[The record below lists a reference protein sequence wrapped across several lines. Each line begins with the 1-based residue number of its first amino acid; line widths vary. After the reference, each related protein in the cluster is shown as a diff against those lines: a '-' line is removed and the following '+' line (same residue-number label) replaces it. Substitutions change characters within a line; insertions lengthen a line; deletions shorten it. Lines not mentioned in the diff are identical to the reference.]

1 MMVTPHIVVGIQ
13 ARTSSSRF
21 PGKVLELISGKPVIE
36 WVVSNCQLSGFEVF
50 VLTSNHPSDNELV
63 EFLAHKKIKFFRGD
77 LNDVLSRFL
86 NFMETYAIDK
96 IIRISA
102 DSPLIHPSIIEK
114 LGKVAKKFPEYDLVT
129 NVYPRTYPK
138 GQSVEIISKK
148 SLQSIDSLDL
158 PRKSKEHV
166 TSYFY
171 EHPTDFKIHNVR
183 NEHNLES
190 LNLCVDEPSDL
201 QKIQKYVT
209 SEKLDKKVIPLP
221 WDNFS
226 KSISES
232 IILR

>member
-1 MMVTPHIVVGIQ
+1 MLVTPNTVVGVQ

-21 PGKVLELISGKPVIE
+21 PGKVLELISGKPLIE
-36 WVVSNCQLSGFEVF
+36 WVISNCQLSGFEVF

-63 EFLAHKKIKFFRGD
+63 SFLVQKNINYYRGD

-86 NFMETYAIDK
+86 NLMETNSIDK

-102 DSPLIHPSIIEK
+102 DSPLIHPGVIK
-114 LGKVAKKFPEYDLVT
+114 KVAEESRNFPEYDLIT

-138 GQSVEIISKK
+138 GQSVEVISKQ
-148 SLQSIDSLDL
+148 SLQVINELDL
-158 PRKSKEHV
+158 SKENREHV
-166 TSYFY
+166 SSYFY
-171 EHPTDFKIHNVR
+171 EHPMDFKIQNVR
-183 NEHNLES
+183 NEQNLES
-190 LNLCVDEPSDL
+190 FNLCVDEPSDL

-209 SEKLDKKVIPLP
+209 SEKLDERAIPLP

-232 IILR
+232 TILR

>member
-1 MMVTPHIVVGIQ
+1 V
-13 ARTSSSRF
+13 AEESR
-21 PGKVLELISGKPVIE
+21 
-36 WVVSNCQLSGFEVF
+36 N
-50 VLTSNHPSDNELV
+50 
-63 EFLAHKKIKFFRGD
+63 
-77 LNDVLSRFL
+77 
-86 NFMETYAIDK
+86 
-96 IIRISA
+96 
-102 DSPLIHPSIIEK
+102 
-114 LGKVAKKFPEYDLVT
+114 FPEYDLIT

-183 NEHNLES
+183 NEHNLQS

-209 SEKLDKKVIPLP
+209 SEKLDKRVIPLP

>member
-1 MMVTPHIVVGIQ
+1 
-13 ARTSSSRF
+13 
-21 PGKVLELISGKPVIE
+21 
-36 WVVSNCQLSGFEVF
+36 
-50 VLTSNHPSDNELV
+50 
-63 EFLAHKKIKFFRGD
+63 
-77 LNDVLSRFL
+77 
-86 NFMETYAIDK
+86 METYAIDK

-138 GQSVEIISKK
+138 GQSVEIISKQ
-148 SLQSIDSLDL
+148 SLQLINKLNL
-158 PRKSKEHV
+158 PQKNKENV

-171 EHPTDFKIHNVR
+171 EYPTDFKIHNVR
-183 NEHNLES
+183 NEHNLEL

-209 SEKLDKKVIPLP
+209 SEKLDKRVIPLP